1 MFYRGKKLSRKQSSK
16 NKNKNKGVRLMAYK
30 GTLKVSFKDLD
41 LSVPVKYERITSK
54 DIQEQIK
61 VIAKANDGESVIK
74 KFRYIDKTDPTI
86 DKTEEIEGIVARKK
100 VNLGENNGQ
109 LYTDDEVRDYQLVEQ
124 TDGSIQEVEVSAPSE
139 TTNIFE
145 VNDTRPLDSWDSFLP
160 ESEYELFGDDQASLK
175 KLADYL
181 VANDIVALFD
191 FQRARTHKP
200 MKAIVKP
207 VFEPNGFA
215 LIMRLT
221 MTKYTYKH
229 LLDLT
234 PTQQQVKSQQRVQVK
249 LSV

>member
-1 MFYRGKKLSRKQSSK
+1 
-16 NKNKNKGVRLMAYK
+16 MAYK
-30 GTLKVSFKDLD
+30 GTLKVSFKGLD
-41 LSVPVKYERITSK
+41 MSIPVKYERITSK
-54 DIQEQIK
+54 AIQEQIK
-61 VIAKANDGESVIK
+61 VISKADDGEGIIK
-74 KFRYIDKTDPTI
+74 KFKYIDKGDPSLNRTD
-86 DKTEEIEGIVARKK
+86 EIEGMVARKK
-100 VNLGENNGQ
+100 VNVGEENGII
-109 LYTDDEVRDYQLVEQ
+109 YTDDQVRDYQLVEQ
-124 TDGSIQEVEVSAPSE
+124 ADGSIQEIEVSSPTE
-139 TTNIFE
+139 TTNVFE

-160 ESEYELFGDDQASLK
+160 ESEYEIFGDDQASLK

-181 VANDIVALFD
+181 LANGIVALFD

-207 VFEPNGFA
+207 VFEANGFA

-249 LSV
+249 LSI